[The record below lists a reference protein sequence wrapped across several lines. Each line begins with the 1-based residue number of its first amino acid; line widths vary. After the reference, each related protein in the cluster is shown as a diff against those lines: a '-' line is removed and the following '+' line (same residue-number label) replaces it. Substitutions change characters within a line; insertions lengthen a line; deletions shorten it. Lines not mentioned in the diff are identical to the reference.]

1 MADQPQSFGQWI
13 QQNANRYPALTAPS
27 SKGPDFS
34 AMPKLPGQPDGP
46 GDVLSSLV
54 DIISRPLFAVTE
66 TIDSGIEMPDDFDA
80 AKKLWD
86 EGDGWGAVG
95 AGLGSIGKVASAPIR
110 GMFSTNKDDKRTF
123 SDLIEKQTDEM
134 GTRYNPA
141 YEDTENN
148 VNPVLKGVVGLAG
161 DIAADPLTWV
171 PGAAIAS
178 VLKSIPKAAK
188 LLSGGA
194 KAAEEVGEVAAEMVL
209 TPPSKFQTSA
219 SGETEMNWGGGAM
232 NQPVAKP
239 GEYAVYYD
247 GGGQNKGV
255 QYFDTVEEA
264 RAEVN
269 RFVQGGFKVMPNKN
283 AKPFRTKDTAPS
295 DLDQG
300 FVRMERLGTPTRKM
314 PRGQKPVEPGD
325 MPASLAGKELVPI
338 YKAPDVPAAPV
349 GPVARVTVITKG
361 GKEVKEF
368 TNEAEAQAFV
378 ADLKAGGATLV
389 DAKVKNPRPKE
400 GQTRFRIEKIDA
412 PMPKAAPAPGAL
424 GAVQKAMETTP
435 RETMSDFLEGLAKAP
450 EPPQK
455 MRFKEWILSLQ
466 KVDAKDQPKILV
478 IDKSGKKSMI
488 SALAAAVRKDEFANA
503 DQIEAQLKME
513 YIAYSDNV
521 DVQIGNAPAS
531 TPFSRFQ
538 ALVKLEQDDQDTQ
551 GLILILGKDLF
562 NKLKSLQS
570 PENFDFYLNNMRAVL
585 KSEGAIDDMLMI
597 AEGSPARLMLE
608 RLGIDP
614 ATFSTPATEQVAKAV
629 SEGLEEGATPEKM
642 VDTIKTMSKALEDMD
657 PSSPEAQKIR
667 DLVEALGEVVQ
678 KNLIDPLDPKK
689 YPTEVPE
696 TDVKR
701 TDIEYSVGLGNDV
714 PAANTHFGWDLFM
727 AINRIVTK
735 RVDSGEGIYRT
746 NTGKKLG
753 GIQRA
758 AKAEEETLELMRM
771 AEDFLIAN
779 KVPIHFDFNGKQVAL
794 TFTSTYQMLASHSP
808 EVAKVLRMVFFN
820 AGVARNKA
828 GKVTSVGTAI
838 APTKFMEAIVEAVHG
853 GDKASVIDI
862 LGSVEKRNSKI
873 DGKPIESFFEG
884 VGDVV
889 NRGVESATRWG
900 RYGHNY
906 RFPNQKSVPEDTLE
920 YRYKKSAQGYY
931 VEYASAPAAEKIAD
945 AIMEM
950 QGELLATSTKNS
962 AAYKAQLDSDILLM
976 TDETLESMT
985 VLGNTPSKMAEALI
999 AFSKVEKVVD
1009 DVRDAAGAVREGA
1022 VAVAKATAKAAV
1034 PEQVQEAAQ
1043 AAVKSASAVRQ
1054 GRADEAAKISQRAF
1068 EKRAQQDRVR
1078 DEQLRIAR
1086 GLPADDTKPMPD
1098 PYEARLRA
1106 EYDENVASRESA
1118 LKALDEEASIG
1129 DALKWTRD
1137 AYADIKSGIMRFLD
1151 PMDRIFN
1158 AKAGMVFKFGEESLD
1173 LYHLR
1178 HKFGILSRS
1187 VMVGKIRG
1195 LRKLEKDYGDLIPG
1209 TETSYLAQAFKHL
1222 QKRADLGTPTEP
1234 KVLAAFKELEH
1245 YMSDLLG
1252 VPGKLDEAVLGNTFF
1267 RNNPA
1272 GLAYLNDI
1280 FGAYQVLGK
1289 STAPDTIFFDIARA
1303 EADRAEALARGNDL
1317 DLMSWAAD
1325 QWTDWDVKDPI
1336 EFMSRL
1342 NAAAI
1347 AMATDTAVSQ
1357 SFVQMAKSAKLAS
1370 PVPRAGYARLGVDG
1384 KSKYG
1389 NLILQYQ
1396 KEIYGG
1402 KDVYYPKELINA
1414 LRRMDEVARTSRGL
1428 DSELGKFI
1436 SEVFDPIQ
1444 NTWKYAITLPRP
1456 GHHIRNFVGDSS
1468 MTYLAEGVQFYAR
1481 AGNDAF
1487 KVMSLRNN
1495 YTGVDVMRAINQ
1507 LGMKDLPKTGDVI
1520 ASGKY
1525 GDFDAGS
1532 ILDSAMKDGILPPAS
1547 VIEDVFDPDEL
1558 LPGVRGGLTK
1568 VLERA
1573 ALRGGKIEDFV
1584 SGVSEY
1590 RDHYSRLQHYIQF
1603 IHKAQKSGKYRT
1615 REEMLEAAAKQVLK
1629 WHPDVSLLSV
1639 SEAKFARRLIPFYSW
1654 FRGAVPAIAESMV
1667 LNPARFNMFN
1677 KASYNLAVAM
1687 GVNPDTLY
1695 DPFPEDQ
1702 LFPTFLTEQM
1712 EGPQFEIGDAYFRL
1726 NPGIATWDVSNMLG
1740 PDPIRGIMGATSPL
1754 FRVPAEMLSG
1764 GSWGTG
1770 ARIND
1775 MSDYLDA
1782 SIPGVNYA
1790 ANLTGTSV
1798 TGSLMSLL
1806 QGRGLDPQFQ
1816 VAAGNK
1822 GPADQGLSALNWL
1835 TGAGLQNF
1843 SKPNYVNYAEIERR
1857 NAEGEQRGF

>member
-80 AKKLWD
+80 AKKLWG

-95 AGLGSIGKVASAPIR
+95 AGLGSLGKVASAPIR

-123 SDLIEKQTDEM
+123 SDLIEKQTDEL
-134 GTRYNPA
+134 GTRFNPA
-141 YEDTENN
+141 YEDTEDN

-161 DIAADPLTWV
+161 DIVADPLTWV

-194 KAAEEVGEVAAEMVL
+194 KAAEEVGEVAAETVL
-209 TPPSKFQTSA
+209 TPPSKFQTNA

-314 PRGQKPVEPGD
+314 PRGQKPVEPED
-325 MPASLAGKELVPI
+325 LPVSLAGKELVPI
-338 YKAPDVPAAPV
+338 YKAPDVPAAPAAPV
-349 GPVARVTVITKG
+349 GPVAKVTILTKTG
-361 GKEVKEF
+361 ESVQEFATKE
-368 TNEAEAQAFV
+368 EAAKFIEN
-378 ADLKAGGATLV
+378 LKAQGLKMV
-389 DAKVKNPRPKE
+389 NPRTKKPRLAE
-400 GQTRFRIEKIDA
+400 GEARYRIEKVDDA
-412 PMPKAAPAPGAL
+412 SKPPAPGAL
-424 GAVQKAMETTP
+424 AAVQQAVGEAP
-435 RETMSDFLEGLAKAP
+435 VEAMSDLLGRIATSAGPAPSPLTAGQWLKRLTATRDARQPRVLVKFPGGVQRVLPATKAFQVMKQAENP
-450 EPPQK
+450 
-455 MRFKEWILSLQ
+455 
-466 KVDAKDQPKILV
+466 
-478 IDKSGKKSMI
+478 
-488 SALAAAVRKDEFANA
+488 A
-503 DQIEAQLKME
+503 DIQAQLKAIHDE
-513 YIAYSDNV
+513 Y
-521 DVQIGNAPAS
+521 
-531 TPFSRFQ
+531 
-538 ALVKLEQDDQDTQ
+538 
-551 GLILILGKDLF
+551 
-562 NKLKSLQS
+562 LKSFAIRPIDADGTPLGGVGSNSMERFWAQLTEDPAAVEMVLGAELLDRLKRVTN
-570 PENFDFYLNNMRAVL
+570 PETFETYMRQMQTVL
-585 KSEGAIDDMLMI
+585 KATGALDDIKVI
-597 AEGSPARLMLE
+597 APGSIARQMLE
-608 RLGIDP
+608 RVGIDP
-614 ATFSTPATEQVAKAV
+614 DTYSTPALDAAKKHVAEAV
-629 SEGLEEGATPEKM
+629 EESLQPGATPEK
-642 VDTIKTMSKALEDMD
+642 VTEAIKTMSTQVDELADDSDQARIFGDVSEALE
-657 PSSPEAQKIR
+657 
-667 DLVEALGEVVQ
+667 EVVR
-678 KNLIDPLDPKK
+678 KNIDEPLKESGP
-689 YPTEVPE
+689 YPFESGTG
-696 TDVKR
+696 VKR
-701 TDIEYSVGLGNDV
+701 TEDLYSEGLGADV
-714 PAANTHFGWDLFM
+714 PFANTYLQWDLFA
-727 AINRIVTK
+727 AITK
-735 RVDSGEGIYRT
+735 RVTARVDKTYKNLKDKPLAGAE
-746 NTGKKLG
+746 
-753 GIQRA
+753 RA
-758 AKAEEETLELMRM
+758 KVVEREVLEAMRYAEQ
-771 AEDFLIAN
+771 FLIAERA
-779 KVPIHFDFNGKQVAL
+779 PLHFDLDGQRIAL
-794 TFTSTYQMLASHSP
+794 TFHEVYEFLAKTDPAVHDT
-808 EVAKVLRMVFFN
+808 LRMIFFN
-820 AGVARNKA
+820 A
-828 GKVTSVGTAI
+828 GTAI
-838 APTKFMEAIVEAVHG
+838 APTKFMEAVVSALRPGASEA
-853 GDKASVIDI
+853 DI
-862 LGSVEKRNSKI
+862 LAALASVEKRNSKI

-884 VGDVV
+884 VDDLEAV
-889 NRGVESATRWG
+889 
-900 RYGHNY
+900 RYGYYGFRPLRKGENINKPPASPSEDFIY
-906 RFPNQKSVPEDTLE
+906 VKGKSTKGWEIRYSSTQAAQKVVT
-920 YRYKKSAQGYY
+920 
-931 VEYASAPAAEKIAD
+931 
-945 AIMEM
+945 AIM
-950 QGELLATSTKNS
+950 QTKDDLLALSVKNS
-962 AAYKAQLDSDILLM
+962 EAYARQLNADTMMM
-976 TDETLESMT
+976 TDEVLERLSD
-985 VLGNTPSKMAEALI
+985 LGNTPARMAEA
-999 AFSKVEKVVD
+999 FKVFGKPAKMAKSVYDEGPARR
-1009 DVRDAAGAVREGA
+1009 RDAATMAEIA
-1022 VAVAKATAKAAV
+1022 AKAAV
-1034 PEQVQEAAQ
+1034 PEPVQEAAT
-1043 AAVKSASAVRQ
+1043 AAVKQATAVRQ

-1098 PYEARLRA
+1098 PYEARLKA
-1106 EYDENVASRESA
+1106 EYDEKVSARESA

-1158 AKAGMVFKFGEESLD
+1158 AKVGMVFKFGEESLD

-1558 LPGVRGGLTK
+1558 LPGVRGTLTK
-1568 VLERA
+1568 VLEKA

-1654 FRGAVPAIAESMV
+1654 FRGAVPAIAEAMV

-1754 FRVPAEMLSG
+1754 FRVPAEMLAG